1 MRASTSSDGK
11 SDEVRSRLPMPLA
24 PIVDTMSLNEIV
36 WPGAIEYG
44 FDGSPG
50 DADAACGW
58 NVIAPVSV
66 AAPPLCICSDVR
78 KNELTEPAT
87 EPTTGI
93 TNRAM
98 APRLRSAATLFA
110 VWYVG
115 SCV

>member
-24 PIVDTMSLNEIV
+24 PIVDTMSLNEFV
-36 WPGAIEYG
+36 C
-44 FDGSPG
+44 DGWPG
-50 DADAACGW
+50 DADAAGGW

-78 KNELTEPAT
+78 KNELNEPAT

-110 VWYVG
+110 VWY
-115 SCV
+115 